1 MIILPAIDL
10 KDGNCVRLT
19 KGDFATT
26 EKVAEDALLTAKSF
40 EEIGA
45 THLHMVDLD
54 GALQGK
60 PINDN
65 VIKNVVENT
74 SLFVEV
80 GGGIRTR
87 EDIEYYLNLGVGRV
101 ILGSIAINDPILTKA
116 MIAEFA
122 EAIAVGIDAKNGMA
136 SGGGW
141 LDDSSV
147 NFIDLAK
154 SMDEAGVKTIIYTD
168 ISKDGTLSGPNLE
181 ELDALNK
188 AINANVIASGGIA
201 DINDIENLSKIN
213 VHGAICGKSIY
224 KGTLELADA
233 LKWQQD

>member
-26 EKVAEDALLTAKSF
+26 EKVAEDALETALKF
-40 EEIGA
+40 ESDGA

-60 PINDN
+60 PINDA
-65 VIKNVVENT
+65 VIKKVVDGT
-74 SLFVEV
+74 SFFVEV

-87 EDIEYYLNLGVGRV
+87 SDIEYYLNMGVARV
-101 ILGSIAINDPILTKA
+101 ILGSVAINDPDFAKE
-116 MIAEFA
+116 MIKEYGAS
-122 EAIAVGIDAKNGMA
+122 IAVGIDAKNGMA

-154 SMDEAGVKTIIYTD
+154 SMYDAGVKTIIYTD
-168 ISKDGTLSGPNLE
+168 ISKDGTLAGPNLQ
-181 ELDALNK
+181 ELDELNK
-188 AINANVIASGGIA
+188 SVGANIIASGGIA
-201 DINDIENLSKIN
+201 NIGDIEELSKIN

-224 KGTLELADA
+224 KGTLELTEA
-233 LKWQQD
+233 LKFQ

>member
-26 EKVAEDALLTAKSF
+26 EKVAEDAVETALKF
-40 EEIGA
+40 EEAGA

-60 PINDN
+60 PVNN
-65 VIKNVVENT
+65 SVIKDVVDNT
-74 SLFVEV
+74 CFFVEV

-87 EDIEYYLNLGVGRV
+87 EDIEYYLGIGVGRV
-101 ILGSIAINDPILTKA
+101 ILGSVAINNPDFTKE
-116 MIAEFA
+116 MIKEFGA
-122 EAIAVGIDAKNGMA
+122 QIAVGIDAKNGMA

-147 NFIDLAK
+147 NFIDLARN
-154 SMDEAGVKTIIYTD
+154 MYEAGVKTIIYTD
-168 ISKDGTLSGPNLE
+168 ISKDGTLAGPNLE
-181 ELDALNK
+181 ELDAINK
-188 AINANVIASGGIA
+188 AVGANIIASGGIA
-201 DINDIENLSKIN
+201 DIDDIEKLSKIN

-224 KGTLELADA
+224 KGTLDLSDA
-233 LKWQQD
+233 LKYQE